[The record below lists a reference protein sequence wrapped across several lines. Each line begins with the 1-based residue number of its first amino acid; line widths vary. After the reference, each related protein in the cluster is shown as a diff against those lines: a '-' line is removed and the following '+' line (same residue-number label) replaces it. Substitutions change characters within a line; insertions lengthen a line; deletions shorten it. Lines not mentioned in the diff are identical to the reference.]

1 MCGSFDNVANSA
13 TVAKID
19 NVDIFDIEETLNNS
33 RLYWG
38 KLKNLTL
45 LINQSLTFQCLG
57 DRQLKSVWFLHR
69 CKSSNWII
77 LTIQAL
83 HDRFSPWPDVD
94 AQQGRQQV
102 EARCECC
109 RELQGVFLQPQFIM
123 QSLTKSWICLCFP
136 KLLWMSIEESDQNMF
151 HFVIN
156 THPFWQHLERW
167 IVLIN
172 ENMPYR
178 QYRP

>member
-57 DRQLKSVWFLHR
+57 DVYASKKCTISTQLH
-69 CKSSNWII
+69 I
-77 LTIQAL
+77 LKLNQFDNSGFAWSFFPLAGCGCSTRTAASGSTLRAL
-83 HDRFSPWPDVD
+83 SRT
-94 AQQGRQQV
+94 
-102 EARCECC
+102 ARC
-109 RELQGVFLQPQFIM
+109 LSPASNHNA
-123 QSLTKSWICLCFP
+123 SLTKSWIYVFASPNYFECQLRNLTRICST
-136 KLLWMSIEESDQNMF
+136 L
-151 HFVIN
+151 
-156 THPFWQHLERW
+156 
-167 IVLIN
+167 
-172 ENMPYR
+172 
-178 QYRP
+178 

>member
-57 DRQLKSVWFLHR
+57 DVYASKKCMISTQLHILILNHFDNSGFAWSFFPLAGCGCSTRTAASGSTLRVLSRTAR
-69 CKSSNWII
+69 CLSPASIHNAKFDQILNMSLLPQITLNVNWGIWPEYVPLCNQYSSI
-77 LTIQAL
+77 LT
-83 HDRFSPWPDVD
+83 
-94 AQQGRQQV
+94 
-102 EARCECC
+102 
-109 RELQGVFLQPQFIM
+109 
-123 QSLTKSWICLCFP
+123 TSWKVNC
-136 KLLWMSIEESDQNMF
+136 
-151 HFVIN
+151 
-156 THPFWQHLERW
+156 
-167 IVLIN
+167 
-172 ENMPYR
+172 PY
-178 QYRP
+178 